1 MLLSL
6 CLWNKLGSSEAAVP
20 ETLKT
25 WVTFDTRVK
34 IFRIISDPL
43 LLLTPDLSR
52 LFSYKGVES

>member
-1 MLLSL
+1 MPLSL
-6 CLWNKLGSSEAAVP
+6 CLWNKLGSLEAAVA

-34 IFRIISDPL
+34 IYRVISGPL

>member
-1 MLLSL
+1 MPLSL
-6 CLWNKLGSSEAAVP
+6 CLWNKLGSLEAAVA

-34 IFRIISDPL
+34 IYRVISDPL